1 MQKSLG
7 LSKSLI
13 NKRIMMV
20 DSEALKV
27 MVLLSGG
34 VDSTACVG
42 YYIRNNYQ
50 VYTLFIDYGQH
61 DSQKE
66 SVAATAVADY
76 YNITLYRITV
86 NSISVSEGYIPGR
99 NAMLL
104 SLALMNCPFTQGI
117 VSLGIHSGTSYQDC
131 SPEFESLM
139 QRIYLLYEEGRIRI
153 EAPFLKW
160 EKSEIVEFAKMIKI
174 PLQLTFSTN
183 SNDMPEEYQNINF

>member
-1 MQKSLG
+1 
-7 LSKSLI
+7 
-13 NKRIMMV
+13 MMG

-50 VYTLFIDYGQH
+50 VYALFIDYGQH
-61 DSQKE
+61 KSEKE

-76 YNITLYRITV
+76 YKIPLNQITI
-86 NSISVSEGYIPGR
+86 NSISVPEGYIPGR

-104 SLALMNCPFTQGI
+104 SLALMNCPFNQGI
-117 VSLGIHSGTSYQDC
+117 VALGIHSGTSYQDC

-153 EAPFLKW
+153 DAPFLKW
-160 EKSEIVEFAKMIKI
+160 EKSEIVDFAKMIKI
-174 PLQLTFSTN
+174 PLQLTFSSN
-183 SNDMPEEYQNINF
+183 PNDMPIEYQNKNY

>member
-1 MQKSLG
+1 
-7 LSKSLI
+7 
-13 NKRIMMV
+13 MV

-50 VYTLFIDYGQH
+50 VYALFIDYGQH
-61 DSQKE
+61 HSKKE
-66 SVAATAVADY
+66 SVAATAVAEY
-76 YNITLYRITV
+76 YDIPLYRITI

-104 SLALMNCPFTQGI
+104 SLALMNCKFNEGI
-117 VSLGIHSGTSYQDC
+117 ISLGIHSGTSYQDC

-139 QRIYLLYEEGRIRI
+139 QRIYLLYEEGRIMI
-153 EAPFLKW
+153 DAPFIKW
-160 EKSEIVEFAKMIKI
+160 EKSEIIDFAKSIKV

-183 SNDMPEEYQNINF
+183 PNDMPKEYQKENY

>member
-1 MQKSLG
+1 MG
-7 LSKSLI
+7 DSK
-13 NKRIMMV
+13 
-20 DSEALKV
+20 ALKV

-34 VDSTACVG
+34 VDSTACAG
-42 YYIRNNYQ
+42 YYIRNDYQ
-50 VYTLFIDYGQH
+50 VYALFIDYGQH
-61 DSQKE
+61 DSKKE

-76 YNITLYRITV
+76 YNIPLCRITI

-131 SPEFESLM
+131 SPKFESLM

-153 EAPFLKW
+153 DAPFLKW
-160 EKSEIVEFAKMIKI
+160 KKSEIIDFAKMIKI
-174 PLQLTFSTN
+174 PSQLTFSTN
-183 SNDMPEEYQNINF
+183 PNDMPIEYQNKNY